1 MMILTRTQRL
11 LIAVIWC
18 ICLGNVHSVIAQN
31 DNARKFH
38 FGVSAGVIASQ
49 VDGDELNGFHKFGYQ
64 VGLLSGYS
72 FSDAHWFVLDLQYGT
87 YGSKKKD
94 EDVERNLESDLK
106 SINILLAYSLR
117 FGDSWDGVRK
127 FRFIVGPKIH
137 RLIKVEGPNISKDAL
152 KNQFIAAHVGFSY
165 VASKSVLID
174 LTYTH
179 SVVNLLK
186 EPLMTTDTYV
196 PYYLTLGVSYYV
208 SR

>member
-1 MMILTRTQRL
+1 MILRRTQRL
-11 LIAVIWC
+11 LIIVILC
-18 ICLGNVHSVIAQN
+18 TCFVNVLSVSAQN
-31 DNARKFH
+31 DDTRKFH

-49 VDGDELNGFHKFGYQ
+49 IDGDELNGFHKFGYQ
-64 VGLLSGYS
+64 VGLMSGYS
-72 FSDAHWFVLDLQYGT
+72 FNDAHWFVLDLQYGT

-137 RLIKVEGPNISKDAL
+137 RLINVDGPNISKDDL

-165 VASKSVLID
+165 VASSAILID

-179 SVVNLLK
+179 SVMNLLK

-196 PYYLTLGVSYYV
+196 PYYLAIGVSYYV